1 MKECTVI
8 TVAYRIPAVVD
19 NDLVLV
25 LDQGKIVQY
34 DSPAQLIQDSSSA
47 FSKLVAEFL
56 RRSST
61 SMMTTNYY
69 YSLVEIDNR
78 ARTESSF
85 LNSMVFSLIFAPDFC
100 LSGSDSCTN
109 SSSCKDQ
116 ITTFYLMLISDL
128 YV

>member
-8 TVAYRIPAVVD
+8 TVAHRITAVVD

-34 DSPAQLIQDSSSA
+34 DSPARLIQDCSSA

-85 LNSMVFSLIFAPDFC
+85 LNSMHPCSSVLLGNPDFRVAGDVPNK
-100 LSGSDSCTN
+100 LHAANANSYTN
-109 SSSCKDQ
+109 CSK
-116 ITTFYLMLISDL
+116 
-128 YV
+128 